1 VDQGVTPAVDG
12 LQDTV
17 RGSMNC
23 PGMLTQQRGLIDFMP
38 VTGGK
43 RHNVINT
50 GSSMN
55 LAADGIV

>member
-1 VDQGVTPAVDG
+1 
-12 LQDTV
+12 
-17 RGSMNC
+17 MNR
-23 PGMLTQQRGLIDFMP
+23 PGMLTQQSGLINFMS

-43 RHNVINT
+43 RHDVINT